1 MLSINLKKENKVICK
16 AELIQIEQS
25 AYNTDVSIIRLKH
38 NDLFKFDKNLEKKLI
53 IDILMNTQKYGMV
66 IYMKGIIYPNT
77 LIENNGYLEITG
89 EFIVS
94 DDYNPYDQE
103 LINHIYTHWK
113 DSPVSLVDRSGFSEK
128 DFCLYLDTLAIFHNF
143 PERLQLKSSYVFD
156 SNTIVNK
163 CDLFIQ
169 LGELFAGQQ
178 IYFCHGL
185 DVLEKSLRHHFKSLS
200 SKIPFE
206 LRNKNLIIQ
215 KVGKDY
221 FETMLEVMSPFFDLK
236 LN

>member
-1 MLSINLKKENKVICK
+1 MLSIHLKKGNRIICK
-16 AELIQIEQS
+16 AELIQIEPS
-25 AYNTDVSIIRLKH
+25 AYNQGLSIIRLKH
-38 NDLFKFDKNLEKKLI
+38 KDLFKCDKNLEEKLI
-53 IDILMNTQKYGMV
+53 IDILINTQKHGMV
-66 IYMKGIIYPNT
+66 IYMKGIIYPKT
-77 LIENNGYLEITG
+77 LTENNSYLEIIG

-94 DDYNPYDQE
+94 DDYNPYNQE
-103 LINHIYTHWK
+103 LINHIHTYWK
-113 DSPVSLVDRSGFSEK
+113 DNPVSLIDRSDFSEK
-128 DFCLYLDTLAIFHNF
+128 DFCLYLDTLAIFNNF
-143 PERLQLKSSYVFD
+143 PERLQLKSSYVF
-156 SNTIVNK
+156 NNAIVNK

-185 DVLEKSLRHHFKSLS
+185 DVLEKSLRYHFESLN

-206 LRNKNLIIQ
+206 LKNKNLIIE

-221 FETMLEVMSPFFDLK
+221 FETMLEIMDPFFDLK